1 MFFCV
6 KQKTAY
12 VQVFR
17 YWSSDVCSSDLTYQ
31 DRRAATPAQHAQR
44 ARCVA
49 PISGDDDTDG
59 HEQDRA
65 ELDQQ
70 ELLLRIAE
78 RRRPMREREAR
89 REIEDRETGDDGKRD
104 RKSVE

>member
-1 MFFCV
+1 MIFFFF

-12 VQVFR
+12 DR
-17 YWSSDVCSSDLTYQ
+17 RISDWSSDVCSSDL
-31 DRRAATPAQHAQR
+31 HALR

-49 PISGDDDTDG
+49 PISGDDDPDG

-89 REIEDRETGDDGKRD
+89 REIEDRETGDDGKSPGERRD
-104 RKSVE
+104 QMVPEQ